1 MSRIRFVCSTLV
13 LLIVIGVLVYLITL
27 PDNTYGLDVGDT
39 AKDFTLKDIRGSEYT
54 LSQLL
59 AQKPV
64 VLVFVSFAWG
74 DFRQQVADT
83 ELLSKKYEQDIQ
95 FVIVYATKTHVGG
108 FADTT
113 TYEEKVGAAIGFVE
127 QYDINIPVLVE
138 ETDVSVWRTY
148 GLRPNNAFL
157 IGSDGIIVTEQNWYD
172 VNKMEQ
178 AIIKHLSI
186 HG

>member
-64 VLVFVSFAWG
+64 VLVFVSFA
-74 DFRQQVADT
+74 
-83 ELLSKKYEQDIQ
+83 
-95 FVIVYATKTHVGG
+95 
-108 FADTT
+108 
-113 TYEEKVGAAIGFVE
+113 
-127 QYDINIPVLVE
+127 
-138 ETDVSVWRTY
+138 
-148 GLRPNNAFL
+148 
-157 IGSDGIIVTEQNWYD
+157 
-172 VNKMEQ
+172 
-178 AIIKHLSI
+178 
-186 HG
+186 